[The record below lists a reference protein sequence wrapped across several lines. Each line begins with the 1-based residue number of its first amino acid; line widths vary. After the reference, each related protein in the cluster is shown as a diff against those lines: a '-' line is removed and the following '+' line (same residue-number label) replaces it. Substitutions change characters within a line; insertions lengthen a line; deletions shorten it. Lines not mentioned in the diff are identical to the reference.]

1 MKHATTE
8 ELLARFKMLEKVD
21 IFRLA
26 RELKA
31 ERCQCGG
38 DLSFQMQTGRAGLY
52 LCQTCGNSGDVV
64 SFVRET
70 LSMDYAESV
79 AYLTEWS
86 ERQ

>member
-1 MKHATTE
+1 
-8 ELLARFKMLEKVD
+8 
-21 IFRLA
+21 
-26 RELKA
+26 
-31 ERCQCGG
+31 
-38 DLSFQMQTGRAGLY
+38 MQTGRAGLY